1 MKSRQGFGLSSSG
14 GISAMAAART
24 LREIMTKDCA
34 TVTLKDNVYEAA
46 VKMKQEDT
54 GFIPVVEGKKLIGV
68 LTDRDLVIRGF
79 AAKKEGSTAIKEVMS
94 DKVVS
99 VPPDTTVDEAAK
111 VMAKEQ
117 IRRLPVVENGEFV
130 GIVSIGDL
138 AVRDK
143 FEDEAGEALSQISE
157 TNKQPVM

>member
-1 MKSRQGFGLSSSG
+1 
-14 GISAMAAART
+14 MASRT
-24 LREIMTKDCA
+24 LREIMTTDCV

-54 GFIPVVEGKKLIGV
+54 GFIPVVDGKKLIGV
-68 LTDRDLVIRGF
+68 LTDRDLVIRGY

-94 DKVVS
+94 DKVYSVS
-99 VPPDTTVDEAAK
+99 PDTTVDEAAK

-117 IRRLPVVENGEFV
+117 IRRLPVVENGELV

-143 FEDEAGEALSQISE
+143 FEDEAGEALGQISE
-157 TNKQPVM
+157 KNKQNV

>member
-1 MKSRQGFGLSSSG
+1 MST
-14 GISAMAAART
+14 RT
-24 LREIMTKDCA
+24 LREIMTTDCS

-54 GFIPVVEGKKLIGV
+54 GFIPVVEGRKLIGV

-79 AAKKEGSTAIKEVMS
+79 AEKREGSTAIKEVMS
-94 DKVVS
+94 DRVVS
-99 VPPDTTVDEAAK
+99 VPPQTTVDEAAK
-111 VMAKEQ
+111 IMAKEQ
-117 IRRLPVVENGEFV
+117 IRRLPVVENGDLV

-157 TNKQPVM
+157 QDKLAVH

>member
-1 MKSRQGFGLSSSG
+1 MST
-14 GISAMAAART
+14 RT
-24 LREIMTKDCA
+24 LREIMTTDCS

-54 GFIPVVEGKKLIGV
+54 GFIPVVEGRKLIGV
-68 LTDRDLVIRGF
+68 LTDRDLVIRGY
-79 AAKKEGSTAIKEVMS
+79 AEKREGSAAIKQVMS
-94 DKVVS
+94 DRVVS
-99 VPPDTTVDEAAK
+99 VPPETTVDEAAK
-111 VMAKEQ
+111 IMAKEQ
-117 IRRLPVVENGEFV
+117 IRRLPIVENGDLV

-157 TNKQPVM
+157 QDKLTVH

>member
-1 MKSRQGFGLSSSG
+1 M
-14 GISAMAAART
+14 ART
-24 LREIMTKDCA
+24 LREIMTTDVS
-34 TVTLKDNVYEAA
+34 TVTLKDNVYEVA

-68 LTDRDLVIRGF
+68 ITDRDLVIRGF
-79 AAKKEGSTAIKEVMS
+79 AEKKEGSTAIKEVMS
-94 DKVVS
+94 DRVVS

-117 IRRLPVVENGEFV
+117 IRRLPVVENSELV

-157 TNKQPVM
+157 KDKQPV

>member
-1 MKSRQGFGLSSSG
+1 
-14 GISAMAAART
+14 
-24 LREIMTKDCA
+24 MTKDCA
-34 TVTLKDNVYEAA
+34 TVTLLDNVYEVA

-68 LTDRDLVIRGF
+68 ITDRDLVIRGF
-79 AAKKEGSTAIKEVMS
+79 ADKKEGSTAVKEVMS
-94 DKVVS
+94 S
-99 VPPDTTVDEAAK
+99 NQITTATPETTVDEAVK
-111 VMAKEQ
+111 LMASQQ
-117 IRRLPVVENGEFV
+117 IRRLPVCENGELV

-157 TNKQPVM
+157 KDKATVR

>member
-1 MKSRQGFGLSSSG
+1 MNTRK
-14 GISAMAAART
+14 
-24 LREIMTKDCA
+24 LRDIMTTDCA

-54 GFIPVVEGKKLIGV
+54 GFIPVVEGNKLIGV

-94 DKVVS
+94 DRVVS
-99 VPPDTTVDEAAK
+99 ISPEASVDEAVK
-111 VMAKEQ
+111 LMSKEQ
-117 IRRLPVVENGEFV
+117 IRRLPVVENGDLI

-157 TNKQPVM
+157 KDKKPVYS